1 MFLMDNSLTQR
12 HIYVSGTA
20 FSAYKVWWVEGE
32 DFTKEE
38 GVPCKVYGADF
49 GQSLESA

>member
-1 MFLMDNSLTQR
+1 M
-12 HIYVSGTA
+12 SGTA